1 MQHAGPSLNGRKP
14 CPRAV
19 IRSGMS
25 AKSPTIEQLRRYAV
39 TRSLFAP
46 TTLARAVA
54 KIGFVQAD
62 PIRAPARAQDL
73 ILRQRVKGYRSGDL
87 ERRYPRLGL
96 EEGFFVN
103 YGFLSREAYG
113 WMHPRVVSRT
123 RVAWTAKNKRRADQL
138 LAFVDQRGAVH
149 PREVDA
155 LFDHGRVE
163 NYWGGMSKAT
173 THLLQAMHYRGML
186 RISRRDD
193 GIRIYAVHAHPS
205 AAIDAGERDRR
216 LDALLDLAVSTYA
229 PLPSATLVWLVNRLR
244 WGAPQW
250 AGQLKAAVKRAR
262 ERLAHAR
269 IDGVDWYWPASERP
283 SSPRHRTDERV
294 RLLAPFDPIVWD
306 RKRFELF
313 WGWSYRFEAY
323 TPAKKRKLGYYALP
337 MLWRDQVIGWG
348 NASVQDGRLSWQ
360 LGFERGRPQE
370 AAFARALDDEL
381 ASLQAFL

>member
-1 MQHAGPSLNGRKP
+1 
-14 CPRAV
+14 
-19 IRSGMS
+19 
-25 AKSPTIEQLRRYAV
+25 
-39 TRSLFAP
+39 LFAP

-73 ILRQRVKGYRSGDL
+73 ILRQRVTGYRAGDL

-113 WMHPRVVSRT
+113 WMHPRVVTGSR
-123 RVAWTAKNKRRADQL
+123 VPWGAKNKQRAAQL
-138 LAFVDQRGAVH
+138 LAFIRERGTVH

-173 THLLQAMHYRGML
+173 THLLQAMHYRGLL
-186 RISRRDD
+186 RIARRDD
-193 GIRIYAVHAHPS
+193 GIRIYAVNAHAGAS
-205 AAIDAGERDRR
+205 ITAAERDRR
-216 LDALLDLAVSTYA
+216 LDALIDLAVTTYA
-229 PLPSATLVWLVNRLR
+229 PLPSATLAWLVNRLR

-250 AGQLKAAVKRAR
+250 TGQLKAALQRAR
-262 ERLAHAR
+262 ARLAHAR

-283 SSPRHRTDERV
+283 ASSRHRTDERV
-294 RLLAPFDPIVWD
+294 RLLAPFDPVVWD

-323 TPAKKRKLGYYALP
+323 TPANRRKLGYYALP
-337 MLWRDQVIGWG
+337 LLWRGQVIGWG
-348 NASVQDGRLSWQ
+348 NASVQDGRLSCQ
-360 LGFERGRPQE
+360 LGFVHESPKE
-370 AAFARALDDEL
+370 PAFTRALDDEL